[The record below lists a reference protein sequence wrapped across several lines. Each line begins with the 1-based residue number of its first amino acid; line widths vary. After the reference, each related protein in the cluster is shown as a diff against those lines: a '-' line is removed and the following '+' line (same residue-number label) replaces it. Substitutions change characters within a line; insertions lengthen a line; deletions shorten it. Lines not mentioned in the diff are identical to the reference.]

1 MALYSHLVRS
11 HNNNLL
17 ILFFTLQFR
26 EIKIFLCV
34 FTFYFFFFLV
44 QKHEDRASRDIHF
57 MAQFFAP
64 SLFCSIEQERQSGT
78 SYSLFLLYFF
88 VTSSLFTIIN
98 VPFMTADDFTKN
110 TRERRNGKNK
120 ISLAWKVT
128 AVIWLHR
135 INAFMVE
142 ID

>member
-26 EIKIFLCV
+26 EIKFLLCL
-34 FTFYFFFFLV
+34 FIFYFFFYLV
-44 QKHEDRASRDIHF
+44 QEHEDRASRDIHF
-57 MAQFFAP
+57 MAQFFFCP
-64 SLFCSIEQERQSGT
+64 FIILFHRARKTVGHF
-78 SYSLFLLYFF
+78 LFFISAVFF

-120 ISLAWKVT
+120 ISLA
-128 AVIWLHR
+128 
-135 INAFMVE
+135 
-142 ID
+142 